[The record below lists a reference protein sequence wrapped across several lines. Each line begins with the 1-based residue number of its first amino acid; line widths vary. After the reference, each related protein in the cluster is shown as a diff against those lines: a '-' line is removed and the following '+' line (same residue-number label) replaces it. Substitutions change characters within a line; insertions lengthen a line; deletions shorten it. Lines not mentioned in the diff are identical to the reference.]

1 MKKTVKKPLKR
12 TVSKPHVIT
21 RVHRRVRRQAKLAVI
36 PHKENGFR
44 PHLVRW
50 YGVLLLFLVIGGL
63 FGANYL
69 KTGSV
74 LGNEAP
80 IVAEDLLVDTNKE
93 RANSGLSQL
102 QLNQELSKAAYL
114 KAQDMFRK
122 QYWAHESPD
131 GTTPWA
137 WFARVGYNYAYA
149 GENLAKNFGTA
160 DATVA
165 AWMASPTHR
174 ANILNSH
181 YQDVGFAIVDGLL
194 DDKKTTLVVAMYGEP
209 MANAAVEG
217 ATAIMPK
224 MDIGKVGNMSPMS
237 KFGVA
242 MQTMTPAALSSVVLL
257 MFTAIISLGGVV
269 YRKQIPIGVRREWR
283 YHGDM
288 YKAAGLT
295 VVAVVIV
302 MLYSGGQI

>member
-1 MKKTVKKPLKR
+1 MKKAVKKS
-12 TVSKPHVIT
+12 SKLTISKTHVVT
-21 RVHRRVRRQAKLAVI
+21 RVRKRVRRQAKLAVV

-63 FGANYL
+63 FGTNYL
-69 KTGSV
+69 KTGTV

-80 IVAEDLLVDTNKE
+80 IIAEDLLVDTNKE
-93 RANSGLSQL
+93 RASSGLGEL

-114 KAQDMFRK
+114 KAQDMFRQ
-122 QYWAHESPD
+122 QYWAHEAPD

-149 GENLAKNFGTA
+149 GENLAKNFATA

-174 ANILNSH
+174 ANILNGH

-209 MANAAVEG
+209 MTKAAVEG
-217 ATAIMPK
+217 AAAIVPK
-224 MDIGKVGNMSPMS
+224 VDIGTVGNMSLMS